1 MEDGETPMAL
11 RLDTADPPSRRS
23 AAGRVPPHDLQ
34 AEESLL
40 GAMMLSAG
48 AIADAA
54 GVVTASDFYKP
65 AHGHVYDA
73 VHTLYASGQ
82 PADSVTVAD
91 ELRRAGLLDAIGG

>member
-1 MEDGETPMAL
+1 MTP
-11 RLDTADPPSRRS
+11 PPDDHEPPERRQS
-23 AAGRVPPHDLQ
+23 PAGRVPPHDLQ

-40 GAMMLSAG
+40 GAMMLTAE
-48 AIADAA
+48 AIAAAA

-73 VHTLYASGQ
+73 IHTLYASGQ

-91 ELRRAGLLDAIGG
+91 ERRRAGLLEAVRGPPGQ

>member
-1 MEDGETPMAL
+1 
-11 RLDTADPPSRRS
+11 
-23 AAGRVPPHDLQ
+23 
-34 AEESLL
+34 
-40 GAMMLSAG
+40 MMLSAG

-54 GVVTASDFYKP
+54 GVVSASDFYKP

-91 ELRRAGLLDAIGG
+91 ELRRAGLLEAIGGHAVLAQIMSSTPGHDQRGALRAHRGGVRAPAPAHRRGG